1 MTSPSFAIPD
11 THAPGDL
18 QPIYRK
24 LPGLYL
30 DGTGDYAST
39 PDHADLDITGD
50 LDIRVAAALTD
61 WTPAAGGVLVD
72 KDITGTAYYFN
83 VQNGSTGRLN
93 LGWTDT
99 VQGAQA
105 EESSVAP
112 TVSNGAPLLV
122 RVTLDIV
129 PGNFAL
135 VKFYTRLFYPNTFM
149 DDLEDDTVAAGA
161 WVQLGLTQSTVV
173 NCTAIV
179 TNSDAVRVG
188 SGINGRIFGAVIKNG
203 IDGTTVANPNFMTR
217 ASRTAAFSDTAPT
230 PKTWSMNGDA
240 YMQLN
245 YATAD
250 WLYCD
255 GSVLNIADY
264 PILFEAIGD
273 VAGGDGVTT
282 FAVPDMS
289 DRFPRGSLTPGAT
302 GGADTHTHNTH
313 TTAGSHQHEAH
324 GTATNTPTTGGA
336 ARLTGNALPGGNQH
350 GADGGHTHDAH
361 STSSNVPGY
370 VYTGWLIHI

>member
-1 MTSPSFAIPD
+1 MNNGSGS
-11 THAPGDL
+11 
-18 QPIYRK
+18 
-24 LPGLYL
+24 
-30 DGTGDYAST
+30 
-39 PDHADLDITGD
+39 
-50 LDIRVAAALTD
+50 RVA
-61 WTPAAGGVLVD
+61 
-72 KDITGTAYYFN
+72 
-83 VQNGSTGRLN
+83 
-93 LGWTDT
+93 
-99 VQGAQA
+99 
-105 EESSVAP
+105 
-112 TVSNGAPLLV
+112 
-122 RVTLDIV
+122 
-129 PGNFAL
+129 
-135 VKFYTRLFYPNTFM
+135 KFYTRAFYPNTFAV
-149 DDLEDDTVAAGA
+149 DLADDTVAAGA
-161 WVQLGLTQSTVV
+161 WVQLGTTVT
-173 NCTAIV
+173 TAGTTSIF
-179 TNSDAVRVG
+179 SSSAQLDVG
-188 SGINGRIFGAVIKNG
+188 RFGGGSYLAGLVFGAVVKNG

-217 ASRTAAFSDTAPT
+217 SSRTAAFSDTAST

-245 YATAD
+245 YATVD

-264 PILFEAIGD
+264 PILFEAIGN

-282 FAVPDMS
+282 FAVPDMA